1 MKEHSYFSQG
11 RKLKLWAWVVAAPF
25 LAAGLCLTGG
35 SVPAWAQ
42 SQDGK
47 DDEGGGVKAIV
58 RAEQP
63 PAPCLPNETAARDVV
78 TVAQRGDVVNLPEPL
93 QTRLLQ
99 LAARPH
105 TYLPIHAFAEAVNS
119 NGSPKPSKLFQYYL
133 LDTTGFQPNIF
144 TAKVPGI
151 NDNAMQTAANQ
162 ANCALPTKGAV
173 RLVVEP
179 KPGLPTD
186 PNDPRAFIDIFTDVS
201 GLFVINNESGWYEGW
216 MIHDLVVP
224 SVASPRKDG
233 SGNAQF
239 GTITAADAAALRSMG
254 SGNNVPGN
262 IFTVDGNAVHLPS
275 AQDHFPD
282 IQTNTVGFP
291 VSLGTFNAHQQSDV
305 HAYWEFNHG
314 TDWTFPAY
322 ELVATGGIPGTFEA
336 GQIGSLSS
344 LVPGSGPAGIKNDP
358 RQFGDNPDNPRDPDP
373 ADEAVQAQR
382 ETRLRFIPSGLA
394 NEVFLDV
401 FVRVASFEP
410 GVGLPQRLFDA
421 YAKEVARVDQD
432 GDGVVSFEEA
442 DIDGTSDGLPNT
454 RLYLPATAFDRYA
467 MTREINDGLLA
478 PRFAPGQRGYVQAG
492 LRVLVTPAV
501 PASAGLDS
509 DLR

>member
-1 MKEHSYFSQG
+1 MKEHSYISQG
-11 RKLKLWAWVVAAPF
+11 RKRSTRAVRAALF
-25 LAAGLCLTGG
+25 AAGLCSTVLSVEARAQGQEDDDGG
-35 SVPAWAQ
+35 RFSAL
-42 SQDGK
+42 
-47 DDEGGGVKAIV
+47 I

-63 PAPCLPNETAARDVV
+63 PAPCTANETAVQDVT
-78 TVAQRGDVVNLPEPL
+78 TVLRRGDVVHLPDPL
-93 QTRLLQ
+93 KTRLLQ

-119 NGSPKPSKLFQYYL
+119 NGTPKPSQLFQYYL
-133 LDTTGFQPNIF
+133 IDTTGFQPNIF
-144 TAKVPGI
+144 TTKVPGI
-151 NDNAMQTAANQ
+151 NDQAMQTAANQ

-186 PNDPRAFIDIFTDVS
+186 PNDPRAFIDVFTDVS
-201 GLFVINNESGWYEGW
+201 NLFVINNESGWYEGW

-224 SVASPRKDG
+224 QVAPPRSDG

-239 GTITAADAAALRSMG
+239 GTITAGDASALKGLG

-262 IFTVDGNAVHLPS
+262 IFTVDGNAPHLPS

-282 IQTNTVGFP
+282 IQTNTVAFP

-314 TDWTFPAY
+314 TDWSFPTY
-322 ELVATGGIPGTFEA
+322 ELPFTGGIPPSFQD
-336 GQIGSLSS
+336 GQVGALSS
-344 LVPGSGPAGIKNDP
+344 VVPGSGPAGIKNNP
-358 RQFGDNPDNPRDPDP
+358 VVFGDNPDNPRDPDR
-373 ADEAVQAQR
+373 ADAAVQAQR
-382 ETRLRFIPSGLA
+382 ESRLRFIPSGLD
-394 NEVFLDV
+394 NEVHLDV
-401 FVRVASFEP
+401 FLRIKSFEP
-410 GVGLPQRLFDA
+410 NVPLGPQRFFDA
-421 YAKEVARVDQD
+421 YAKEVARIDQD
-432 GDGVVSFEEA
+432 GDGVISFEEA
-442 DIDGTSDGLPNT
+442 DINGTSDGLPNT
-454 RLYLPATAFDRYA
+454 RLYLAATAFDRYA

-492 LRVLVTPAV
+492 LRILVTPAV
-501 PASAGLDS
+501 PASAELDS

>member
-1 MKEHSYFSQG
+1 MKGHSYLSQG
-11 RKLKLWAWVVAAPF
+11 TKRWARATTAAVF
-25 LAAGLCLTGG
+25 MVGLFLTGL
-35 SVPAWAQ
+35 SVASWAQ
-42 SQDGK
+42 GQDDK
-47 DDEGGGVKAIV
+47 DDEGGLLKAIISV
-58 RAEQP
+58 EQP
-63 PAPCLPNETAARDVV
+63 LAPCTPNQTAAQDVA
-78 TVAQRGDVVNLPEPL
+78 TVSRRGDIVNLPEAL

-105 TYLPIHAFAEAVNS
+105 TYLPIHAFAEAVNA
-119 NGSPKPSKLFQYYL
+119 NGSPKPSRLFQYYL
-133 LDTTGFQPNIF
+133 IDTNGFQPNIF
-144 TAKVPGI
+144 TVKIPGI
-151 NDNAMQTAANQ
+151 NDNAQQTAANQ
-162 ANCALPTKGAV
+162 ANCAQPTIGAV

-179 KPGLPTD
+179 KPGLPID
-186 PNDPRAFIDIFTDVS
+186 PNDPRAFIDVFTDVS

-224 SVASPRKDG
+224 PVAPPRNDG
-233 SGNAQF
+233 SNNAQF
-239 GTITAADAAALRSMG
+239 GTITAADAAALKALG

-322 ELVATGGIPGTFEA
+322 ELVATGGIPGTFEG
-336 GQIGSLSS
+336 GQVGSLSS
-344 LVPGSGPAGIKNDP
+344 VVPGSGPAGVKNDP
-358 RQFGDNPDNPRDPDP
+358 RQFGDDPDNPRDPDR
-373 ADEAVQAQR
+373 ADAAVQSQR

-401 FVRVASFEP
+401 FARVASFEP
-410 GVGLPQRLFDA
+410 GVSLPQRLFDA
-421 YAKEVARVDQD
+421 YAKEVARVDKD

-442 DIDGTSDGLPNT
+442 DINGTSDGLPNT
-454 RLYLPATAFDRYA
+454 RLYLPGTAFDRYA

>member
-1 MKEHSYFSQG
+1 MKERLHFNQG
-11 RKLKLWAWVVAAPF
+11 RKFPARVAMCASLLMGLGLITF
-25 LAAGLCLTGG
+25 TIATAA
-35 SVPAWAQ
+35 
-42 SQDGK
+42 QDDATDKGRR
-47 DDEGGGVKAIV
+47 DTDRRELI

-63 PAPCLPNETAARDVV
+63 PTPCFPNATAAKDVE
-78 TVAQRGDVVNLPEPL
+78 TVARRGDIANLPEPL
-93 QTRLLQ
+93 ETRILQ

-105 TYLPIHAFAEAVNS
+105 TYLPIHAFAEAD
-119 NGSPKPSKLFQYYL
+119 KPSLLFQYYL
-133 LDTTGFQPNIF
+133 LDTNGFQPNIF
-144 TAKVPGI
+144 TSKIQGL
-151 NDNAMQTAANQ
+151 NDNAVPTAANE
-162 ANCALPTKGAV
+162 ANCGQPTIGSV

-186 PNDPRAFIDIFTDVS
+186 PNNPRAFIDIFTDVS

-224 SVASPRKDG
+224 PVAPARADG

-239 GTITAADAAALRSMG
+239 GTMTAADAAALKAIG
-254 SGNNVPGN
+254 TGNNVPGN
-262 IFTVDGNAVHLPS
+262 TFTTDGNAVRLPS
-275 AQDHFPD
+275 LQDHFPD

-291 VSLGTFNAHQQSDV
+291 VSLGTLNAQQQSDV
-305 HAYWEFNHG
+305 HAYWEFNRG

-322 ELVATGGIPGTFEA
+322 ELPFTGGIPGTFDA
-336 GQIGSLSS
+336 GQVGALSS
-344 LVPGSGPAGIKNDP
+344 VVPGSGPAGTKNDP
-358 RQFGDNPDNPRDPDP
+358 RQFGDAPDNPRDPDRTDATFP
-373 ADEAVQAQR
+373 AQR

-401 FVRVASFEP
+401 FVRIASFEP

-432 GDGVVSFEEA
+432 GDGVVSFAEA
-442 DIDGTSDGLPNT
+442 DIDGTSDGLPNS
-454 RLYLPATAFDRYA
+454 RLYLPATAFNRYA

-478 PRFAPGQRGYVQAG
+478 PRFAPGQRGYVSSG

-501 PASAGLDS
+501 PASAGRDS
-509 DLR
+509 DNR

>member
-1 MKEHSYFSQG
+1 MKAFLHLNGAKKSPARLAMCASLLMGIGLVTFTVSTAAQDDAADKDRRDTG
-11 RKLKLWAWVVAAPF
+11 RGDL
-25 LAAGLCLTGG
+25 
-35 SVPAWAQ
+35 
-42 SQDGK
+42 
-47 DDEGGGVKAIV
+47 I

-63 PAPCLPNETAARDVV
+63 PAPCTPNQTAALDVA
-78 TVAQRGDVVNLPEPL
+78 TIARRGDVANLPETL
-93 QTRLLQ
+93 EKRILQ

-105 TYLPIHAFAEAVNS
+105 TYLPIHAFAEAD
-119 NGSPKPSKLFQYYL
+119 KPSLLFQYYL
-133 LDTTGFQPNIF
+133 TDTTLFQPNIF
-144 TAKVPGI
+144 TAKIPGI

-162 ANCALPTKGAV
+162 ANCGQPTIGAV

-179 KPGLPTD
+179 KPGLPID
-186 PNDPRAFIDIFTDVS
+186 PNNPRAFIDVFTDVS

-216 MIHDLVVP
+216 IIHDLVVP
-224 SVASPRKDG
+224 SVAPPRSDG

-239 GTITAADAAALRSMG
+239 GTITAEDAAALKAMG

-262 IFTVDGNAVHLPS
+262 IFTADGNAVHLPS

-291 VSLGTFNAHQQSDV
+291 VSLGTFNAQQQSDV

-314 TDWTFPAY
+314 TDWSFPTY
-322 ELVATGGIPGTFEA
+322 ELPFTGGIPPSFEN
-336 GQIGSLSS
+336 GQVGALSS
-344 LVPGSGPAGIKNDP
+344 VVPGSGPAGVKNNP
-358 RQFGDNPDNPRDPDP
+358 VTFGDDPDNPRDPDR
-373 ADEAVQAQR
+373 ADATVQAQR
-382 ETRLRFIPSGLA
+382 ETRLRFIPSGLD
-394 NEVFLDV
+394 NEVHLDV
-401 FVRVASFEP
+401 FLRVKSFEP
-410 GVGLPQRLFDA
+410 GVSLPQRFFDA
-421 YAKEVARVDQD
+421 YAKEVARVDKN

-492 LRVLVTPAV
+492 LRVLVNPAV
-501 PASAGLDS
+501 PASAGQDS
-509 DLR
+509 DNR